1 MLQVVRAMGH
11 TGGLSYLRE
20 TFPGM
25 LTKSQC
31 VKRYESL

>member
-1 MLQVVRAMGH
+1 MQQVVRPMGH
-11 TGGLSYLRE
+11 TGGLSYLKE
-20 TFPGM
+20 TFTGM